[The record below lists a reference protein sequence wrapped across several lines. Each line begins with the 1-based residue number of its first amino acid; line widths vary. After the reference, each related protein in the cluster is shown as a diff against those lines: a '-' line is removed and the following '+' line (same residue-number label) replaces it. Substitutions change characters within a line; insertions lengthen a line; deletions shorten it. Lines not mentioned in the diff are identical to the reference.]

1 MNKTTY
7 AAKLMSLLLILG
19 WGGSSLYM
27 RLLWCP
33 NETFKQDS
41 VALNIW
47 LLKSI
52 FLEKNDFQNGILNL
66 RQGNIWLLSGTHEWF
81 YAP

>member
-19 WGGSSLYM
+19 WGGSSLYT

>member
-41 VALNIW
+41 VLATEYLAI
-47 LLKSI
+47 KI
-52 FLEKNDFQNGILNL
+52 NL
-66 RQGNIWLLSGTHEWF
+66 S
-81 YAP
+81 